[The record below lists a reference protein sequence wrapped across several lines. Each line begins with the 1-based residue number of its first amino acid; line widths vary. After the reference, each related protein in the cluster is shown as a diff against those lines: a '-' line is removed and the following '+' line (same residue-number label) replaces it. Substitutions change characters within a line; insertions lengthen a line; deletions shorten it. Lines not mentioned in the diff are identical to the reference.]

1 MNTPRRPVV
10 LYHANCNDGFGAA
23 WAAYTHPDLGPEAEY
38 VPVQYGD
45 TPPDVT
51 EAMVYILDFSFPA
64 DVLRA
69 MAAQAYEVVLLD
81 HHVTAEENLAGLR
94 NYEVPNLHILFD
106 RERSGAVISWDVFH
120 PAEEVPVL
128 LQYVQDRDLWRW
140 ELPLSH
146 EVNAGLTLYPHDFA
160 EWSRLASEGGI
171 EELVTAGAVAL
182 KREQQMV
189 ASISKKAGAMT
200 IGGHRVPAVNSPIL
214 QSEIG
219 HALGEGVLFSAVYF
233 LMQDK
238 AVVSLRSREGG
249 ADVQAIAKQY
259 GGGGHTH
266 AAGFSVSHAE
276 LIRMLEGA

>member
-1 MNTPRRPVV
+1 MNTARRTIV

-200 IGGHRVPAVNSPIL
+200 IGGHIVPAVNSAVL

-249 ADVQAIAKQY
+249 ADVQAIA
-259 GGGGHTH
+259 
-266 AAGFSVSHAE
+266 
-276 LIRMLEGA
+276 LND

>member
-23 WAAYTHPDLGPEAEY
+23 WAAYTCPDIGPEAEY
-38 VPVQYGD
+38 IPVQYGD
-45 TPPDVT
+45 APPDVT
-51 EAMVYILDFSFPA
+51 GAMVYILDFSFPA

-69 MAAQAYEVVLLD
+69 MAAQAYEVILLD

-94 NYEVPNLHILFD
+94 TDGPLNLALLFD
-106 RERSGAVISWDVFH
+106 RSRSGAVIVWDVFH

-140 ELPLSH
+140 ELPMSR
-146 EVNAGLTLYPHDFA
+146 EVSAGLMLYPHDFA

-171 EELVTAGAVAL
+171 EELATAGTVVL

-189 ASISKKAGAMT
+189 ASIAKKAGTMR
-200 IGGHRVPAVNSPIL
+200 IGGHIVPAVNSAVL

-219 HALGEGVLFSAVYF
+219 HALGEGTLFSAVYF

-238 AVVSLRSREGG
+238 AVVSLRSREDG